1 MLDLRRRQ
9 LITLL
14 GGAAIAWP
22 LPVAAQRPAL
32 PIIGFLYSGSLAAIA
47 NSVAAFR
54 KGLSEMGYTEGQNV
68 AFEFRS
74 AENDNARLPELAA
87 ELVRRQVAVIA
98 TPGSPAA
105 AVAAKAATAT
115 IPVVFGTGLD
125 PVQAGLV
132 ASLGRPGG
140 NITGVS
146 TMNAELWG
154 KRLGLL
160 LELVPAARRVAMLVN
175 LTSPTTAAII
185 ADVRA
190 VASSLGR
197 QVEIVEA
204 NTSREIDAAVA
215 SSVQKQVDAL
225 LVGTGPPFAQRRVQL
240 ATLTARHAVP
250 AMFAARQYVEAGGLM
265 SYGSSVTDM
274 YRQAGIYT
282 GRILNGEKPAELP
295 VLQAAK
301 FELIMNLHTAGVLG
315 LEIPPTLLAR
325 ADEVIE

>member
-1 MLDLRRRQ
+1 HVLWTKLFGPVPACRGLCRQDSARGKAGRPPGRAADQVRVSHQPNRRQGAPIDDPRILPCPRRRGDRVRRRQ
-9 LITLL
+9 FIGLL
-14 GGAAIAWP
+14 GSAAAAWP
-22 LPVAAQRPAL
+22 LAAHAQQPAMPV
-32 PIIGFLYSGSLAAIA
+32 IGFLYSGSLAPIA
-47 NSVAAFR
+47 NSVSAFR

-98 TPGSPAA
+98 TPCSPAA
-105 AVAAKAATAT
+105 AGAAKAATTT

-160 LELVPAARRVAMLVN
+160 LELVPGARRVAMLVN
-175 LTSPTTAAII
+175 LNSPTTAAII

-190 VASSLGR
+190 VSASLGR
-197 QVEIVEA
+197 QVEIV
-204 NTSREIDAAVA
+204 
-215 SSVQKQVDAL
+215 
-225 LVGTGPPFAQRRVQL
+225 
-240 ATLTARHAVP
+240 
-250 AMFAARQYVEAGGLM
+250 
-265 SYGSSVTDM
+265 
-274 YRQAGIYT
+274 
-282 GRILNGEKPAELP
+282 
-295 VLQAAK
+295 
-301 FELIMNLHTAGVLG
+301 
-315 LEIPPTLLAR
+315 
-325 ADEVIE
+325 

>member
-1 MLDLRRRQ
+1 MKRRTF
-9 LITLL
+9 IMLL
-14 GGAAIAWP
+14 GGAAAAWP
-22 LPVAAQRPAL
+22 LAAHAQQAMPV
-32 PIIGFLYSGSLAAIA
+32 IGFLYSGSLAPIA

-87 ELVRRQVAVIA
+87 ELVRRQVTVIA

-105 AVAAKAATAT
+105 AGAAKAATTT

-125 PVQAGLV
+125 HPVQAGLV
-132 ASLGRPGG
+132 ASLRRPGG
-140 NITGVS
+140 NVTGVS

-160 LELVPAARRVAMLVN
+160 LELVPGARRVAMLVN
-175 LTSPTTAAII
+175 LNSPTTAAII
-185 ADVRA
+185 ADVQA
-190 VASSLGR
+190 VAASLGR

-204 NTSREIDAAVA
+204 NTSREIDAAIA
-215 SSVQKQVDAL
+215 SSVQKQADAL

-250 AMFAARQYVEAGGLM
+250 AMFSDRQYVEAGGLM
-265 SYGSSVTDM
+265 SYGSNVTDM
-274 YRQAGIYT
+274 YRQVGIYT
-282 GRILNGEKPAELP
+282 GRILKGEKPAELP

-301 FELIMNLHTAGVLG
+301 FELVVNLHTAGLLG
-315 LEIPPTLLAR
+315 LEIPPTVLAR

>member
-1 MLDLRRRQ
+1 VNRREF
-9 LITLL
+9 ITLL
-14 GGAAIAWP
+14 GGAAAAWP
-22 LPVAAQRPAL
+22 LPVASQQPAL
-32 PIIGFLYSGSLAAIA
+32 PVIGFLYSGSLAAIA

-105 AVAAKAATAT
+105 AVAAKAATTT

-160 LELVPAARRVAMLVN
+160 LELVPGARRVAMLVN
-175 LTSPTTAAII
+175 LNSPTSAAIS

-190 VASSLGR
+190 VAASLGR
-197 QVEIVEA
+197 QVEIVQA
-204 NTSREIDAAVA
+204 NTSREIDAAIA
-215 SSVQKQVDAL
+215 SSMQKQVDAL

-250 AMFAARQYVEAGGLM
+250 AMFADRQYVEAGGLI

-282 GRILNGEKPAELP
+282 GRILKGEKPAELP

-301 FELIMNLHTAGVLG
+301 FELIINLHTAGLLG
-315 LEIPPTLLAR
+315 LEISPPLLAR

>member
-1 MLDLRRRQ
+1 MNRREF
-9 LITLL
+9 ITLL
-14 GGAAIAWP
+14 GGAAAAWP
-22 LPVAAQRPAL
+22 LPVASQQPAL
-32 PIIGFLYSGSLAAIA
+32 PVIGFLYSGSLAAIA

-105 AVAAKAATAT
+105 AVAAKAATTT

-160 LELVPAARRVAMLVN
+160 LELVPGARRVAMLVN
-175 LTSPTTAAII
+175 LNSPTSAAIS

-190 VASSLGR
+190 VAASLGR
-197 QVEIVEA
+197 QVEIVQA
-204 NTSREIDAAVA
+204 NTSREIDAAIA
-215 SSVQKQVDAL
+215 SSMQKQVDAL

-250 AMFAARQYVEAGGLM
+250 AMFADRQYVEAGGLI

-274 YRQAGIYT
+274 YRQAGIYS
-282 GRILNGEKPAELP
+282 GRILKGEKPAELP

-301 FELIMNLHTAGVLG
+301 FELIINLHTAGLLG
-315 LEIPPTLLAR
+315 LEISPPLLAR